1 MRRKRRGEH
10 VHRTSLN
17 ANTLIWK
24 MCLLLRWW
32 IPVLF
37 LTDLPSSSAIQV
49 SSREDRKYATLF
61 QSVVLPCQYSSMST
75 QTPVVQWWYKSY
87 CRDRTRDAFSFPE
100 GLGVRGS
107 SSHLD
112 CSDSSRT
119 VRVVASV
126 TGSSI
131 TLAEHYKG
139 RDITII
145 NKADLRIG
153 ELQWGDS
160 GVYLCK
166 VIISDD
172 LEGRNEAPVELLVLG
187 KTGTGVSDDLLPD
200 FDVKIMPE
208 WAFVGSVAL
217 GIILF
222 ILLFGVCW
230 CQCCPHSCCCY
241 VSCWC
246 CPETCCCP
254 RHLYEAGKG
263 LRSRASSP
271 QIAVYPPYYVP
282 GVPAMVPIAPPSLV
296 DTTMMSAPPSVS
308 EHSAAGVR
316 PVYRLQST
324 LDQSSLD
331 QDSLKV
337 LQHVEKQLALFHPA
351 KAQSHDSCSI
361 SELSSLHEVDTGGF
375 RQSYRQIQKNALPAI
390 PDHGRDLEDI
400 PDLHHPSSSS
410 QTRRP
415 TRYQHRRN
423 RSIEEDH
430 HHDNNSRWNPRS
442 EHLQRKAFLLGG
454 KSGSLD
460 ELEEFSQC
468 YRQRGPREE
477 LTVRDIRDNDQE
489 YERLELREREGDRD
503 RDRDR
508 EYYPPSY
515 RDKTTK
521 RGYRDN
527 RDRDDR
533 AETWR
538 ERDRQEDCH
547 GDRQG
552 NRQRSPPPSPK
563 KRRGTWDNE
572 LEQRPPK
579 PPAPPPPP
587 RQSPRGRDYDDELLS
602 TLLERKTRRGGASD
616 SGGDRGRG
624 GGRSEEDTP
633 SDTPSKGSK
642 KSSGSGGERH
652 HSRCPS
658 NREVELVLDSRG
670 EDSLPPYCQTA
681 LERFRAA
688 ERPSPSP
695 RPSTHSSRPSNGGST
710 HSHAH
715 TLQQESGEE
724 RDKPR
729 KVSTLL
735 SRDSLIV

>member
-17 ANTLIWK
+17 ENALIWK

-49 SSREDRKYATLF
+49 SSREDKKYATLF

-172 LEGRNEAPVELLVLG
+172 LEGRNEAPVELLVL
-187 KTGTGVSDDLLPD
+187 
-200 FDVKIMPE
+200 E

-308 EHSAAGVR
+308 ESSAAG
-316 PVYRLQST
+316 
-324 LDQSSLD
+324 
-331 QDSLKV
+331 
-337 LQHVEKQLALFHPA
+337 A
-351 KAQSHDSCSI
+351 CSI

-375 RQSYRQIQKNALPAI
+375 RQSYRQIQKKALPAI
-390 PDHGRDLEDI
+390 PDHDRDLEDI

-477 LTVRDIRDNDQE
+477 LTVRDIRDTDQE

-508 EYYPPSY
+508 EYCPPSY

-527 RDRDDR
+527 RDCDDR

-642 KSSGSGGERH
+642 GSKKSSGSGGERH
-652 HSRCPS
+652 HGRCPS

>member
-308 EHSAAGVR
+308 EHSAAG
-316 PVYRLQST
+316 
-324 LDQSSLD
+324 
-331 QDSLKV
+331 
-337 LQHVEKQLALFHPA
+337 A
-351 KAQSHDSCSI
+351 CSI

>member
-17 ANTLIWK
+17 ENALIWK

-49 SSREDRKYATLF
+49 SSREDKKYATLF

-308 EHSAAGVR
+308 ESSAAG
-316 PVYRLQST
+316 
-324 LDQSSLD
+324 
-331 QDSLKV
+331 
-337 LQHVEKQLALFHPA
+337 A
-351 KAQSHDSCSI
+351 CSI

-375 RQSYRQIQKNALPAI
+375 RQSYRQIQKKALPAI
-390 PDHGRDLEDI
+390 PDHDRDLEDI
-400 PDLHHPSSSS
+400 PDLHPPSSSS

-477 LTVRDIRDNDQE
+477 LTVRDIRDTDQE

-508 EYYPPSY
+508 EYCPPSY

-642 KSSGSGGERH
+642 GSKKSSGSGGERH
-652 HSRCPS
+652 HGRCPS

-710 HSHAH
+710 HSHTH

>member
-1 MRRKRRGEH
+1 MRWKRRGEH
-10 VHRTSLN
+10 VHRISLN
-17 ANTLIWK
+17 ANTLIRK
-24 MCLLLRWW
+24 MCWLLRLW

-37 LTDLPSSSAIQV
+37 LTDLPSCSAIQV
-49 SSREDRKYATLF
+49 SAREDRKYAMLF
-61 QSVVLPCQYSSMST
+61 QSVVLPCQYSTMST

-100 GLGVRGS
+100 SLGVGGSELGS

-166 VIISDD
+166 VVISDD

-246 CPETCCCP
+246 CPDTCCCP

-263 LRSRASSP
+263 LRSTASSP

-296 DTTMMSAPPSVS
+296 DTKMMSAPPSVS
-308 EHSAAGVR
+308 ESSAAG
-316 PVYRLQST
+316 
-324 LDQSSLD
+324 
-331 QDSLKV
+331 
-337 LQHVEKQLALFHPA
+337 A
-351 KAQSHDSCSI
+351 CSV
-361 SELSSLHEVDTGGF
+361 SELSSLHEMDTGGF
-375 RQSYRQIQKNALPAI
+375 RQSYRKIQEKALPAI
-390 PDHGRDLEDI
+390 PDHDRDLEDI
-400 PDLHHPSSSS
+400 PERHHPSSSS
-410 QTRRP
+410 QTRRS

-430 HHDNNSRWNPRS
+430 HHNNNSRWNPRS

-454 KSGSLD
+454 KTGSLD
-460 ELEEFSQC
+460 ELEEFAQC

-477 LTVRDIRDNDQE
+477 LTVRDIRDTDQE

-527 RDRDDR
+527 SDRDDH

-538 ERDRQEDCH
+538 ERDRQEDRH
-547 GDRQG
+547 GD
-552 NRQRSPPPSPK
+552 RQRSPPPSPR

-587 RQSPRGRDYDDELLS
+587 GQSPRGRDYDDELLS
-602 TLLERKTRRGGASD
+602 NLLERKTRRGGASD
-616 SGGDRGRG
+616 SRGDRGRG

-642 KSSGSGGERH
+642 GSKKSSGGGGERH
-652 HSRCPS
+652 HSRWPS

-695 RPSTHSSRPSNGGST
+695 HSSRPSNGGST
-710 HSHAH
+710 HSHAL

>member
-10 VHRTSLN
+10 VHSTSLN
-17 ANTLIWK
+17 SNALIWK

-49 SSREDRKYATLF
+49 SAREDRKYAMLF

-100 GLGVRGS
+100 SLGVRGSELGS

-166 VIISDD
+166 VVISDD

-187 KTGTGVSDDLLPD
+187 KTGTGLSDDLLPD

-263 LRSRASSP
+263 LRSTASSP

-296 DTTMMSAPPSVS
+296 DTRMMSAPPSVS
-308 EHSAAGVR
+308 ENSAAGVR

-331 QDSLKV
+331 QDSLKPAVCQSSV
-337 LQHVEKQLALFHPA
+337 LSMRWIQGGSVSLTDRYRRRPCQPSLTTTVTLKTSLTSIIPRPPLRPVAPHATSTAATAALRRTIIIIITA
-351 KAQSHDSCSI
+351 GGTLVRSTCSVRP
-361 SELSSLHEVDTGGF
+361 SSWVGSQALWMSWRSLPSATDREAPGRSSLSGTSETPTRSTRDWSCVNEKVTGIGIGNTI
-375 RQSYRQIQKNALPAI
+375 RLLTGTRRRNVVTVTTGIAMTAQRLGENVIAKRIVMEIVRETDNAVRHPR
-390 PDHGRDLEDI
+390 PGRDGARGTTSW
-400 PDLHHPSSSS
+400 SSA
-410 QTRRP
+410 P
-415 TRYQHRRN
+415 LN
-423 RSIEEDH
+423 
-430 HHDNNSRWNPRS
+430 
-442 EHLQRKAFLLGG
+442 
-454 KSGSLD
+454 
-460 ELEEFSQC
+460 
-468 YRQRGPREE
+468 
-477 LTVRDIRDNDQE
+477 
-489 YERLELREREGDRD
+489 
-503 RDRDR
+503 
-508 EYYPPSY
+508 
-515 RDKTTK
+515 
-521 RGYRDN
+521 
-527 RDRDDR
+527 
-533 AETWR
+533 
-538 ERDRQEDCH
+538 
-547 GDRQG
+547 
-552 NRQRSPPPSPK
+552 PPPLLPLLA
-563 KRRGTWDNE
+563 RAPGAGTMMTN
-572 LEQRPPK
+572 
-579 PPAPPPPP
+579 
-587 RQSPRGRDYDDELLS
+587 S
-602 TLLERKTRRGGASD
+602 
-616 SGGDRGRG
+616 
-624 GGRSEEDTP
+624 
-633 SDTPSKGSK
+633 
-642 KSSGSGGERH
+642 
-652 HSRCPS
+652 
-658 NREVELVLDSRG
+658 
-670 EDSLPPYCQTA
+670 
-681 LERFRAA
+681 
-688 ERPSPSP
+688 
-695 RPSTHSSRPSNGGST
+695 
-710 HSHAH
+710 
-715 TLQQESGEE
+715 
-724 RDKPR
+724 
-729 KVSTLL
+729 
-735 SRDSLIV
+735 

>member
-10 VHRTSLN
+10 VHSTSLN
-17 ANTLIWK
+17 SNALIWK

-49 SSREDRKYATLF
+49 SAREDRKYAMLF

-100 GLGVRGS
+100 SLGVRGSELGS

-166 VIISDD
+166 VVISDD

-187 KTGTGVSDDLLPD
+187 KTGTGLSDDLLPD

-263 LRSRASSP
+263 LRSTASSP

-296 DTTMMSAPPSVS
+296 DTRMMSAPPSVS
-308 EHSAAGVR
+308 ENSAAG
-316 PVYRLQST
+316 
-324 LDQSSLD
+324 
-331 QDSLKV
+331 
-337 LQHVEKQLALFHPA
+337 A
-351 KAQSHDSCSI
+351 CSM

-375 RQSYRQIQKNALPAI
+375 RQSYRQVQKKALPAI
-390 PDHGRDLEDI
+390 PDHDRDLEDI

-410 QTRRP
+410 QTRRS

-430 HHDNNSRWNPRS
+430 HHNNNSRWNPRS

-460 ELEEFSQC
+460 ELEEFAQC

-477 LTVRDIRDNDQE
+477 LTVRDIRDTDQE
-489 YERLELREREGDRD
+489 YERLELREREGD

-521 RGYRDN
+521 RGYSDN

-533 AETWR
+533 AETWG

-552 NRQRSPPPSPK
+552 DRQRSSPPSPR

-602 TLLERKTRRGGASD
+602 TLLERKTRRAGASD

-624 GGRSEEDTP
+624 GGRGEEDTP
-633 SDTPSKGSK
+633 SDTPSKGSKGSK

-652 HSRCPS
+652 HSRWPS
-658 NREVELVLDSRG
+658 NRGVELVLDSRG

-695 RPSTHSSRPSNGGST
+695 RPSNGGST
-710 HSHAH
+710 HSHTH

>member
-10 VHRTSLN
+10 VHSTSLN
-17 ANTLIWK
+17 SNALIWK

-37 LTDLPSSSAIQV
+37 LT
-49 SSREDRKYATLF
+49 E
-61 QSVVLPCQYSSMST
+61 
-75 QTPVVQWWYKSY
+75 
-87 CRDRTRDAFSFPE
+87 
-100 GLGVRGS
+100 
-107 SSHLD
+107 
-112 CSDSSRT
+112 
-119 VRVVASV
+119 
-126 TGSSI
+126 
-131 TLAEHYKG
+131 
-139 RDITII
+139 
-145 NKADLRIG
+145 ADLRIG

-166 VIISDD
+166 VVISDD

-187 KTGTGVSDDLLPD
+187 KTGTGLSDDLLPD

-263 LRSRASSP
+263 LRSTALSP

-296 DTTMMSAPPSVS
+296 DTRMMSAPPSVS
-308 EHSAAGVR
+308 ENSAAGVR

-337 LQHVEKQLALFHPA
+337 LQHVEKQLAHFHPA
-351 KAQSHDSCSI
+351 KPQSHDSCSM

-375 RQSYRQIQKNALPAI
+375 RQSYRQVQKKALPAI
-390 PDHGRDLEDI
+390 PDHDRDLEDI

-410 QTRRP
+410 QTRRS

-430 HHDNNSRWNPRS
+430 HHNNNSRWNPRS

-460 ELEEFSQC
+460 ELEEFAQC

-477 LTVRDIRDNDQE
+477 LTVRDIRDTDQE
-489 YERLELREREGDRD
+489 YERLELREREGD

-521 RGYRDN
+521 RGYSDN

-533 AETWR
+533 AETWG

-552 NRQRSPPPSPK
+552 DRQRSSPPSPR

-602 TLLERKTRRGGASD
+602 TLLERKTRRAGASD

-624 GGRSEEDTP
+624 GGRGEEDTP
-633 SDTPSKGSK
+633 SDTPSKGSKGSK

-652 HSRCPS
+652 HSRWPS
-658 NREVELVLDSRG
+658 NRGVELVLDSRG

-688 ERPSPSP
+688 ECPSPSP
-695 RPSTHSSRPSNGGST
+695 RPSNGGST
-710 HSHAH
+710 HSHTH